1 MNLYLSRIFPKES
14 ILSLLCALSVKKKKT
29 FWQRFKNCDTRKRIK
44 NRYAYIGLYKRIGWP
59 CTPDSIKYRGSTARR
74 IWAITLMKQPEQ
86 ASGGKGRGEGAFS
99 NDLVSTG
106 LLSRP
111 RPVTSH
117 PSFGGRFKGLW
128 LIINL
133 WINRGRI
140 KKCQA
145 QTAINAM
152 QRFRQL
158 PWNYIKPDC
167 PSSSLRFARVDLI
180 CV

>member
-1 MNLYLSRIFPKES
+1 MGNINSMNLYLSRIFPKES

-133 WINRGRI
+133 
-140 KKCQA
+140 
-145 QTAINAM
+145 
-152 QRFRQL
+152 
-158 PWNYIKPDC
+158 
-167 PSSSLRFARVDLI
+167 
-180 CV
+180 